1 MIIRHLKLQDQKFKM
16 SSDLEAI
23 AQKLF
28 LHDWSEE
35 EEAAVEHRDS
45 GTIHGKDQFYLI
57 PAFLDF

>member
-23 AQKLF
+23 AQKL
-28 LHDWSEE
+28 LHEE

>member
-1 MIIRHLKLQDQKFKM
+1 MKLQDQKFKM

-23 AQKLF
+23 AQKL
-28 LHDWSEE
+28 LHEE